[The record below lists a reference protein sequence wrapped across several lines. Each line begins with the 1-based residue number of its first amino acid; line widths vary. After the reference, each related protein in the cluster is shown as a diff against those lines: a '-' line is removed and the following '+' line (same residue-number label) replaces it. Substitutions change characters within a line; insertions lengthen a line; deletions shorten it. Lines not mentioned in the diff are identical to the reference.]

1 MKLSRRRLYA
11 LLQFGGWGAHAVIN
25 ILFYSSEV
33 PFSWRVV
40 AVCVFDDSVAGICS
54 HLLRGIIRRRRWL
67 DLPLGAL
74 ALRIVA
80 ASIAGGILT
89 TVVAAPASRL
99 LFSFGRIMSEI
110 FVWAPTAIFVWS
122 ICLFLWAVIYCGV
135 HFVERLRNAEIEK
148 LRLAVLA
155 RDAEHRALLQQ
166 LNPHFMFNCLN
177 SIRAL
182 ITEDPA
188 RARDMVDELAGML
201 RYSLQAGKQE
211 TVTLRAEM
219 EAVRTYLD
227 LETIRFEER
236 LRVEIEIAPESLDGR
251 IPPMLVQTLVEN
263 SVRHGIAMLPEGGR
277 VGISA
282 RVEEGALRIR
292 VLNSGK
298 WAPRPGHDGVGLPN
312 ARERLRLLHGDRATF
327 RAGENGHG
335 LVLAEVSLPFTR

>member
-11 LLQFGGWGAHAVIN
+11 LLQFGGWGAHAVIS
-25 ILFYSSEV
+25 ILF
-33 PFSWRVV
+33 FSAQTPLTWRMVGI
-40 AVCVFDDSVAGICS
+40 CVFEDALAGLCS

-67 DLPLGAL
+67 DRGVGAL
-74 ALRIVA
+74 TVRIFA
-80 ASIAGGILT
+80 ASIAGGIAV
-89 TVVAAPASRL
+89 TVVSALASV
-99 LFSFGRIMSEI
+99 
-110 FVWAPTAIFVWS
+110 FVFRMGTLRANNLAWLPIAVFVWS

-148 LRLAVLA
+148 LHLAVLA

-188 RARDMVDELAGML
+188 RARDMIDELAGIL

-211 TVTLRAEM
+211 TVTLASEM

-227 LETIRFEER
+227 LEAIRFEER
-236 LRVEIEIAPESLDGR
+236 LRVELEIAPESLDAR

-263 SVRHGIAMLPEGGR
+263 GVRHGIATLPEGGSIQ
-277 VGISA
+277 VSA
-282 RVEEGALRIR
+282 SVDDGSLRIR
-292 VLNSGK
+292 VLNSGG

-327 RAGENGHG
+327 RVGENGHG
-335 LVLAEVSLPFTR
+335 LVLAEVSLPFMR